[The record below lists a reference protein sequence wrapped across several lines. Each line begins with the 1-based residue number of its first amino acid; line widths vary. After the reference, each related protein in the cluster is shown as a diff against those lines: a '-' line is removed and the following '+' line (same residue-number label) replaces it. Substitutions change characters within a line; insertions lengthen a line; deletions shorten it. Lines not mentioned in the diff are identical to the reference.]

1 LTLKPYE
8 PRQLPLDCIDWSAHV
23 TLIGQANAALARY
36 DGMLQSI
43 VNPSV
48 LLSPLTTQEAVLS
61 SRIEGT
67 QASLEE
73 VLQFEADSQEPIDS
87 SRKADIQEILNYR
100 RAMAQAVRD
109 LETRPFSLNLLKQLH
124 ATLLDSVRGR
134 DKSPGRFRRSQ
145 NYVALPGEP
154 IERATYVPP
163 AWEQVAP
170 AMDNWEKYLHTDEK
184 DPLVQ
189 LAIAKAQFELIHPF
203 LDGNGRL
210 GRMLVPIFLFEKGVL
225 SSPMFYLSAYLEQH
239 RDVYIHRLR
248 QISRQDDWNGWVA
261 FFLKAL
267 VEQARS
273 NTIKTRGILSLYERM
288 KADVPEAT
296 RSQYAI
302 QAIDALFDQP
312 IFQTADF
319 ISRSGIPRNSAL
331 RILRKLRELDI
342 VHDLR
347 PQRGRRGAIL
357 VFAQLLQ
364 IVDE

>member
-1 LTLKPYE
+1 M
-8 PRQLPLDCIDWSAHV
+8 

-43 VNPSV
+43 VNPAV

-67 QASLEE
+67 QASMEE
-73 VLQFEADSQEPIDS
+73 VLEFEADSREPIDP
-87 SRKADIQEILNYR
+87 SRRADIQEILNYR
-100 RAMAQAVRD
+100 HAMAQAVEA
-109 LETRPFSLNLLKQLH
+109 LEARPFSLNLLKQLH

-134 DKSPGRFRRSQ
+134 DRSPGRFRRAQ
-145 NYVALPGEP
+145 NYIALPGEP
-154 IERATYVPP
+154 IERATYLPP

-170 AMDNWEKYLHTDEK
+170 AMDNWERYLHAEEK

-239 RDVYIHRLR
+239 REVYYHRLR
-248 QISRQDDWNGWVA
+248 AISQEGDWNGWVA
-261 FFLKAL
+261 FFLTAL

-273 NTIKTRGILSLYERM
+273 NLVKTQRIMALYERM
-288 KADVPEAT
+288 KTEVPRIT

-302 QAIDALFDQP
+302 QAIDALFDRP
-312 IFQTADF
+312 VFQTSDFADRVGV
-319 ISRSGIPRNSAL
+319 SKSTAE
-331 RILRKLRELDI
+331 RILRQLKEADI
-342 VHDLR
+342 VQALR
-347 PQRGRRGAIL
+347 PQLGRRAAVV
-357 VFAQLLQ
+357 VFAELVQ
-364 IVDE
+364 IAAE